1 VKKFLAA
8 GVAVLL
14 VGPMLVL
21 LGVAVLANA
30 AITEAA
36 LCDTG
41 GISVSANVP
50 DTLTATR
57 ADGTTVTLGRQ
68 QLLQAR
74 TIILV
79 GTQTAGVG
87 RSGILIA
94 LMAALTESG
103 LRQLANPSAY
113 PQSADYPNDGAGS
126 DHDSLGLFQMR
137 PQSGW
142 GTVGQLMDPDY
153 QAKAFYGGSAG
164 PNRGS
169 PRGLLDIAGWQQMS
183 SGRAAQTV
191 EVSAFPDR
199 YANFEPVA
207 DTILTALTTTPS
219 AGTGSGGSPQSVAA
233 VPETTNLVFPLP
245 AGSYALTDG
254 FGPRVDPISGASSF
268 HPGTDFAA
276 PDGTQIMALADGRVS
291 FAGMDSGVQGR
302 ITIESTIDGQS
313 VAVDYL
319 HMWSSGILVQV
330 GQWVAAG
337 KQIGRVGS
345 SGHSTG
351 PHLHLEIHPGG
362 SGSPPVDP
370 RAWLAA
376 HQVTAGQP
384 APGGPGCSPRP

>member
-1 VKKFLAA
+1 VKKILGA
-8 GVAVLL
+8 GAIVLL
-14 VGPMLVL
+14 AGPMLLL
-21 LGVAVLANA
+21 LGVAVLANPA
-30 AITEAA
+30 VIEAA
-36 LCDTG
+36 LCNSG
-41 GISVSANVP
+41 GLSVTANVP
-50 DTLTATR
+50 DTLAATT

-68 QLLQAR
+68 QLVRAR

-87 RSGILIA
+87 RDRILIA
-94 LMAALTESG
+94 VMAALTESG
-103 LRQLANPSAY
+103 LRQLDNPSAY
-113 PQSADYPNDGAGS
+113 PQSKDYPNDGAGS

-142 GTVGQLMDPDY
+142 GTVAQLMDPGY
-153 QAKAFYGGSAG
+153 QARAFYGGPTG
-164 PNRGS
+164 PNHGS

-183 SGRAAQTV
+183 LGQAAQAV

-199 YANFEPVA
+199 YANVEPVA
-207 DTILTALTTTPS
+207 RAILTALTTTPS
-219 AGTGSGGSPQSVAA
+219 TGAARSQQSNAA
-233 VPETTNLVFPLP
+233 VRETTNLVFPLP
-245 AGSYALTDG
+245 AGSYTVTDG

-276 PDGTQIMALADGRVS
+276 PDGTPIMALADGRVS
-291 FAGMDSGVQGR
+291 FAGMDGGIQGR
-302 ITIESTIDGQS
+302 ITILSTIDGHS

-319 HMWSSGILVQV
+319 HMWSSGILVHP

-337 KQIGRVGS
+337 QQIGRVGS

-362 SGSPPVDP
+362 PSSPPVDP
-370 RAWLAA
+370 QAWLAG

-384 APGGPGCSPRP
+384 GPGGPGCSPPS